1 MFWKLIIYD
10 DDFLSSL
17 SNPGEIADLS
27 KWRLQYFIKNLV
39 ETNSPL
45 SKWNHETCPTHQS
58 FHLFG
63 LNDDG
68 LGNKKLEV
76 TPHVHH
82 ITPKVE
88 GGSNADSNLIVLC
101 RDCHGKAHGVT
112 YTNKQLKGFIKR
124 RRKK

>member
-17 SNPGEIADLS
+17 SNGSEISDLS

-39 ETNSPL
+39 ETNNPL
-45 SKWNHETCPTHQS
+45 LKWHHETCPTHKS

-68 LGNKKLEV
+68 LGNKKLE
-76 TPHVHH
+76 
-82 ITPKVE
+82 I
-88 GGSNADSNLIVLC
+88 LI
-101 RDCHGKAHGVT
+101 
-112 YTNKQLKGFIKR
+112 QLDFDTKTLTFCMIEEIDKE
-124 RRKK
+124 